1 MNEEFVKTITKTL
14 EKESDIIALF
24 LFGSQAKE
32 EGKRGSDYDFFIVLD
47 RNAKDT
53 LREDEITRKAID
65 SAKEYKEEL
74 HLTFQYLFIVDDDK
88 SLMLKISSEGK
99 LLFSKTYLIM
109 PYKQLGLQK
118 YIICK
123 WDVDIKRFGSG
134 NKEAFVKNSRLMISR
149 ALYGYTQKYEY
160 NGKQKESRRN
170 GIVDNKA
177 IFGSGNEIIAPEIM
191 LEHLKY
197 VVEKNNGK
205 LKMLNS
211 CYMPIDS
218 VNMEPLYA
226 KMELESL
233 IKKRQPEPVFVTS
246 VKRFDSNKLYVKYR
260 VGDQRHNSMKDIES
274 LPISLQKSSLLKKE
288 VKFE

>member
-1 MNEEFVKTITKTL
+1 MNENFVNTITETL

-32 EGKRGSDYDFFIVLD
+32 VGKKGSDYDFFAVLD

-53 LREDEITRKAID
+53 LREDEIARKAID

-99 LLFSKTYLIM
+99 LLFSKTYLIA
-109 PYKQLGLQK
+109 PYQQIGLQK

-123 WDVDIKRFGSG
+123 WDVDAKRSGS
-134 NKEAFVKNSRLMISR
+134 KEASAKNSRLMISR

-160 NGKQKESRRN
+160 NGKRKESRRN
-170 GIVDNKA
+170 GFVDNKT
-177 IFGSGNEIIAPEIM
+177 IFGDGNEIIAPEIM
-191 LEHLKY
+191 FEHLKHA
-197 VVEKNNGK
+197 VEKNNGK

-211 CYMPIDS
+211 CYLPLES

-226 KMELESL
+226 KMELENL
-233 IKKRQPEPVFVTS
+233 LKKGQPGLVFVTS
-246 VKRFDSNKLYVKYR
+246 VKRFDSNKIYVKYR
-260 VGDQRHNSMKDIES
+260 AGDLRKNSVMSIES
-274 LPISLQKSSLLKKE
+274 LPASLQKSSFTKKE